1 MAAARPGP
9 VGSSASAV
17 RARQRFAVTLKR
29 REHMQERMYFWSY
42 HPRTLPGKCLVV
54 GAHIV
59 PDVWLV
65 APKHGKQGI
74 DMILV
79 QFNLIA
85 QVTML
90 LKLSKVLDPNRCSC
104 IAFGDHV
111 SDV

>member
-1 MAAARPGP
+1 M
-9 VGSSASAV
+9 

-54 GAHIV
+54 GAYIV

-74 DMILV
+74 DMMLV

-85 QVTML
+85 PVTVL
-90 LKLSKVLDPNRCSC
+90 LKLSKVLDPNRCSSVFDKRH
-104 IAFGDHV
+104 I
-111 SDV
+111 